1 MVGIICSIVRDGGPI
16 YWETG
21 KGILFVEDW
30 NAFSSLLYLIPALL
44 LLIKIRK
51 SKKRFYFIEF
61 FAAPLLFIGGIGST
75 LYHAFRSEY
84 WLMMLDVV
92 PIFILTLGI
101 ATYFLYRWINNFI
114 FALVVTILFMALRF
128 MVFEWFDLQTAIN
141 ISYFIVGTLMFV
153 PAFFFAKK
161 MHFKG
166 IGFLL
171 VSILFLAMA
180 LLFRFIDDY
189 SEVSV
194 SHGTHWLW
202 HLFSAGGSYWL
213 GLYLYHTRKI
223 TLQKTSINR

>member
-1 MVGIICSIVRDGGPI
+1 MLAIICSIVRDGGPI

-30 NAFSSLLYLIPALL
+30 NALSSLLYLIPAILL
-44 LLIKIRK
+44 FIKIRK

-75 LYHAFRSEY
+75 LYHAFRSEH
-84 WLMMLDVV
+84 WLMMLDVI

-101 ATYFLYRWINNFI
+101 ATYFLYKWFNSLG
-114 FALVVTILFMALRF
+114 FAFLITLLFMGLRF
-128 MVFEWFDLQTAIN
+128 MVFEWVSLQTAIN

-161 MHFKG
+161 MYFKW
-166 IGFLL
+166 ISYLL
-171 VSILFLAMA
+171 SSILLLILA
-180 LLFRFIDDY
+180 LFFRFIDDY
-189 SEVSV
+189 PQVSV
-194 SHGTHWLW
+194 SYGTHWLW
-202 HLFSAGGSYWL
+202 HLFSAGGSYCL

-223 TLQKTSINR
+223 TLPKTIINR